1 MEYITLRAIPF
12 EYTWE
17 EGECHLFQTPPTNR
31 RKKNF
36 HPSPPEFTSES
47 TPLPPEKKN
56 HKSNSHHRNTQ
67 SFALMIYQYT
77 ACKSLP

>member
-36 HPSPPEFTSES
+36 HPSPPDFTSES
-47 TPLPPEKKN
+47 TPLPPEKNYQKHN
-56 HKSNSHHRNTQ
+56 FLYRNT
-67 SFALMIYQYT
+67 
-77 ACKSLP
+77 

>member
-17 EGECHLFQTPPTNR
+17 EGECHLFQTPPPIEEKKISTHHHQNLLLKVPHYHQ
-31 RKKNF
+31 KKN
-36 HPSPPEFTSES
+36 
-47 TPLPPEKKN
+47 N
-56 HKSNSHHRNTQ
+56 HKSNFHHRNTQ